1 MKLVEKVLCTTVAGA
16 ALFGLSGLT
25 ALAWADSVSNVS
37 SRAVEVP
44 DGSDGAP
51 DGGSEPVGAM
61 HQLSDTSDV
70 IDTSAGR

>member
-1 MKLVEKVLCTTVAGA
+1 VHHGRRRRAFRPVRV
-16 ALFGLSGLT
+16 T